1 VISHDFD
8 PVAILVSMETL
19 SFAFVDMT
27 IQQSNLGAEM
37 TIPFLKVLDMEGI
50 SS

>member
-1 VISHDFD
+1 VILLDFD
-8 PVAILVSMETL
+8 PVAILVMETL
-19 SFAFVDMT
+19 SFAFVVMT